1 MFPFLAIFIV
11 FCLLLTFY
19 IRKNDTAQQKVQDEF
34 WEKERLSNAVRKKD
48 ISKLD
53 YITIPLDKIPVK
65 LETSTEKAIF
75 SLAEKPMLNFV
86 GMSNTDLKLAYG
98 TANLDILTEYENN
111 FLEYVAL
118 LPDYA
123 MELAEAGETEAACIL
138 LEAAV
143 SANADSRKIDNL
155 LAKLKE
161 ELSSVH

>member
-1 MFPFLAIFIV
+1 M
-11 FCLLLTFY
+11 
-19 IRKNDTAQQKVQDEF
+19 KSF
-34 WEKERLSNAVRKKD
+34 WDKERKANSTVIKD
-48 ISKLD
+48 IGNLD

-118 LPDYA
+118 LPDSRAYA
-123 MELAEAGETEAACIL
+123 AAGW
-138 LEAAV
+138 
-143 SANADSRKIDNL
+143 
-155 LAKLKE
+155 
-161 ELSSVH
+161 